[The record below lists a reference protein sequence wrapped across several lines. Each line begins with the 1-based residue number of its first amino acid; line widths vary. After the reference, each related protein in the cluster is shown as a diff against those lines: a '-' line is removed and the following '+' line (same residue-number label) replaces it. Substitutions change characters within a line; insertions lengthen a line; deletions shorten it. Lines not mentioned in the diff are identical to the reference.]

1 MNDARADVPEE
12 TRGVWDA
19 LDGLAPEPLSTGA
32 ATRIEQALET
42 AVIALS
48 TRGGL
53 IMDARK
59 ALAAAVVI
67 ALVGGAAGFGI
78 GATRAEVPDADR
90 GRQYLLLVHDN
101 AAVERAVQEQ
111 GMEAIV
117 ERYATWARGLADDGR
132 LVSAEHLTAAPDWI
146 GATTPS
152 SSSISGYFLIR
163 ADSREEAL
171 EIART
176 SPHAQLGG
184 VLEVRAIEGAGG

>member
-1 MNDARADVPEE
+1 MNDARTDIPDE

-19 LDGLAPEPLSTGA
+19 LDGLAPEPLSPSA
-32 ATRIEQALET
+32 SKRIERALEP
-42 AVIALS
+42 ALLALA

-53 IMDARK
+53 IMNARK

-67 ALVGGAAGFGI
+67 ALAGGAAGFGI
-78 GATRAEVPDADR
+78 GATRAEAPAVDH

-101 AAVERAVQEQ
+101 EAVERAVQEQ

-117 ERYATWARGLADDGR
+117 ERYATWARALADDGR
-132 LVSAEHLTAAPDWI
+132 LVSAEHLTPTPEWI
-146 GATTPS
+146 GAATPA

-171 EIART
+171 DIARR
-176 SPHAQLGG
+176 SPHAELGG
-184 VLEVRAIEGAGG
+184 VVEVRGIEGAGG